1 VNLGEALPT
10 TIRHFWPQFNQWLD
24 RIPDS
29 RFAPLVIYHKRFL
42 IWWGLSLYLFQL
54 GSRRQLDFDLDA
66 RGTQVLRNLNRLAQ
80 TQQETR
86 PVHDT
91 LDHFLGHTGAAPYA
105 WLRTNMLRRLIRM
118 RVLDAAR
125 LQGRVVVVL
134 DATGHLAFRQRHCP
148 HCLVYRHATHTV
160 YLHQVLEAKL
170 LGPAGLALS
179 MASEFIENSDSN
191 AALSGEAHKQD
202 CELKA
207 LSRLLPQLRRDF
219 PQLRLCLS
227 GDSLYACG
235 RTLQLAKDYH
245 CDYVFTFK
253 PGHMPAVWEDFQSL
267 LKLCPENTLER
278 SAPGGVRQVYRWV
291 HGLSYQDD
299 QGRTWRFNAIECK
312 ETVEGETTTFA
323 WITDLK
329 VDAHTVEDIAIKGGR
344 HRWHIENQ
352 GFNRQKN
359 SGFNLEHVFSIDPE
373 NLKAYY
379 YLLQIAHMIQ
389 QLVEAGSLLRNLAA
403 EFGRTP
409 MQLFGSLKNL
419 ARRML
424 DAFRYMVLND
434 QAFDPLHAASIQIR
448 LDSS

>member
-1 VNLGEALPT
+1 VNLGKALPA
-10 TIRHFWPQFNQWLD
+10 TIRHFWPEFNQWLD
-24 RIPDS
+24 TVPDS
-29 RFAPLVIYHKRFL
+29 RFLPLITYDKRFL
-42 IWWGLSLYLFQL
+42 IWWGISLYLFQL

-66 RGTQVLRNLNRLAQ
+66 RGTHVLHNLNRLAQ
-80 TQQETR
+80 TEQDTR

-91 LDHFLGHTGAAPYA
+91 LDHFLGHTGAAPFA
-105 WLRTNMLRRLIRM
+105 DLRTRMLRRLIRM
-118 RVLDAAR
+118 RALDAAR
-125 LQGRVVVVL
+125 LQGRFVVVL
-134 DATGHLAFRQRHCP
+134 DATGHLAFRRPHCP
-148 HCLVYRHATHTV
+148 HCLIFRHTTHTS

-170 LGPAGLALS
+170 LGPAGLTLS

-219 PQLRLCLS
+219 PQLRLCFS

-245 CDYVFTFK
+245 GSFVLTFK

-278 SAPGGVRQVYRWV
+278 TTLEGVHQVYRWV
-291 HGLSYQDD
+291 HDLSYRDD
-299 QGRTWRFNAIECK
+299 QGRTWCFHAIECQ
-312 ETVEGETTTFA
+312 ETVHGKTTTFA

-329 VDAHTVEDIAIKGGR
+329 VDAHTVEEVATKGGR

-359 SGFNLEHVFSIDPE
+359 SGFNLEHVFSTDPE
-373 NLKAYY
+373 RLKAYY
-379 YLLQIAHMIQ
+379 YLLQIAHIISQVM
-389 QLVEAGSLLRNLAA
+389 EAGSLLRDLAA
-403 EFGRTP
+403 EFGKTP
-409 MQLFGSLKNL
+409 GQLFGSLKNL
-419 ARRML
+419 ARRL
-424 DAFRYMVLND
+424 LEAFRYIALSD
-434 QAFDPLHAASIQIR
+434 QAFDPRHAASIQIR
-448 LDSS
+448 FDTS